1 MTRVGQ
7 TWPRGPGPDGW
18 VSATGWYGRRHFLCF
33 RGRECPEPP
42 RIRPAMAAFSPA
54 PLPALLL
61 ALAALVGRQSAGV
74 AADPPAVSREFRAA
88 WIATV
93 ANIDWPSRPGL
104 PADRQRA
111 ELVRLLDRGVATG
124 LNAVILQIR
133 PSADALYPSAI
144 EPWSAY
150 LSGTMGQPPQPA
162 YDPLAFAIDEAHA
175 RGLELHVWLNP
186 YRVQHAD
193 TAAPAAATHASVTM
207 PQAVR
212 RYGKYLWFDPGEPA
226 AAERFLDVVR
236 DLLDRYDV
244 DGVHIDDYFYPY
256 PVQEAGR
263 EIPFPDDESH
273 GRAVAAG
280 GIADRAAWR
289 RDNVDRLVERLW
301 TEVKKQKP
309 HVLVGVSPFGIW
321 RPGHPPGIKGL
332 DQVAALNA
340 DPKKW
345 LHEGWLDYLAP
356 QLYWRIDAPEQGF
369 EKLLGWW
376 AGENVKGR
384 GLWPG
389 LYTSRVRQDPA
400 AEATKTAW
408 EAEEIVRQV
417 AATRGRAG
425 GAIHFSM
432 KALAD
437 DFDGVA
443 TKLAAGPYA
452 EPALVPAIRR
462 PHGPLPIAPAIARDD
477 TGVAFAL
484 PPGDYAPA
492 WLWVVR
498 SRSGV
503 VWRTAILPGSATR
516 HDLARDVEEVAVS
529 AVVRDG
535 REGPAFRL
543 ATAARP

>member
-1 MTRVGQ
+1 MARTRMTCRV
-7 TWPRGPGPDGW
+7 
-18 VSATGWYGRRHFLCF
+18 ATFVAV
-33 RGRECPEPP
+33 
-42 RIRPAMAAFSPA
+42 AM
-54 PLPALLL
+54 
-61 ALAALVGRQSAGV
+61 GAGLGLGACATEV
-74 AADPPAVSREFRAA
+74 PAVGREFRAA

-104 PADRQRA
+104 PADRQQA

-133 PSADALYPSAI
+133 PSADALYASSL
-144 EPWSAY
+144 EPWSEY
-150 LSGTMGQPPQPA
+150 LTGTMGKAPDPP
-162 YDPLAFAIDEAHA
+162 YDPLAFAIEKAHA
-175 RGLELHVWLNP
+175 RGLELHVWFNP
-186 YRVQHAD
+186 YRVRHAD
-193 TAAPAAATHASVTM
+193 AAGAVDPAHASVSM
-207 PQAVR
+207 PGAVR

-226 AAERFLDVVR
+226 AADRFMEVVR
-236 DLLDRYDV
+236 DVVGRYDI

-256 PVQEAGR
+256 PIQESGR
-263 EIPFPDDESH
+263 EVPFPDDDSH
-273 GRAVAAG
+273 ARAVAAG

-301 TEVKKQKP
+301 RDVKQQKP

-321 RPGHPPGIKGL
+321 RPGHPPGTKGL

-376 AGENVKGR
+376 AGQNVQHR

-389 LYTSRVRQDPA
+389 LYTSRIRQDPA
-400 AEATKTAW
+400 AAVTKTVW
-408 EAEEIVRQV
+408 DAEEIVRQV
-417 AATRGRAG
+417 AATRSHG
-425 GAIHFSM
+425 GVGGTIHFSM

-452 EPALVPAIRR
+452 EPALVPAIRP
-462 PHGPLPIAPAIARDD
+462 PHGPLPVAPALSRDS

-484 PPGDYAPA
+484 PPGDHAPA
-492 WLWVVR
+492 CRWVVR
-498 SRSGV
+498 SRSGDI
-503 VWRTAILPGSATR
+503 WRTEILPGRAER
-516 HDLARDVEEVAVS
+516 LELAADVDEVAVS
-529 AVVRDG
+529 AVARDG
-535 REGPAFRL
+535 REGPVARL
-543 ATAARP
+543 PTASRP